1 MENINWEFLVQIGI
15 LGCLVILV
23 FRSFIMNI
31 DIFHAHFDEIHEDQ
45 KKHSEFLANLPT
57 VIDMKKIIK

>member
-1 MENINWEFLVQIGI
+1 MEIDWSLIVQIGI
-15 LGCLVILV
+15 LGCLVVLV
-23 FRSFIMNI
+23 FRSFSMI